1 MLKQVKATGDN
12 GAIHARVFSLVGVH
26 DEVGFEMAMTD
37 GADHVELRPEAR
49 AKLSQ
54 RGQVPGASEF
64 GLAHAIDG
72 VLEQLVV
79 AVNQAPSNAPL
90 HHECCRH

>member
-12 GAIHARVFSLVGVH
+12 GAIHVRVFSLVGVH

-49 AKLSQ
+49 FEVSRK
-54 RGQVPGASEF
+54 GKVPGASEF
-64 GLAHAIDG
+64 GLVHAIDG
-72 VLEQLVV
+72 DLEQLVD
-79 AVNQAPSNAPL
+79 AVN
-90 HHECCRH
+90 